1 MSNELHILEENSFCS
16 GVVGG
21 FDQGVEEFFVR
32 APQPRE
38 NLRAPDPH
46 TGSDRIPTHR
56 VRRHGKRAVASVFDE
71 A

>member
-1 MSNELHILEENSFCS
+1 MHIWEENSFCS

-32 APQPRE
+32 APQPSE
-38 NLRAPDPH
+38 NLRAPDPR
-46 TGSDRIPTHR
+46 TRSGRIPTSHTG
-56 VRRHGKRAVASVFDE
+56 VDNMANE